1 MSINKHQE
9 TKCVHSGEIEDK
21 QFKGAVSPIF
31 MATSYA
37 YFDVDTLRYPR
48 YFNTPNQEAIGKK
61 IAALENTEAALPFAS
76 GMAAISNTLFAFL
89 KKGDHI
95 VLQKDIYGGAFHFAE
110 EELDKYG
117 IEYSFTKGIKITDF
131 ENEIKENTKIIYFET
146 PSNPLLKIVDVK
158 AIASLAKKHQLLSI
172 VDNTFSSP
180 INQNPID
187 FGVDIVIHSATKY
200 LGGHSDI
207 LAGVVASS
215 KENIQQIFETGKNF
229 GGNMS
234 HFIAYLLER
243 SIKTL
248 SVRVKKH
255 NKNAMIVASFLE
267 HHPMVKKVYYPG
279 LKSHPNHKI
288 AKKQMKGFGGML
300 SFDLVETLN
309 PKIFQK
315 KLKLIKP
322 SLSLAG
328 VESTILQP
336 AETSHKLIGA
346 HKRKEQGI
354 SDGLLRLSVGI
365 ESVKDIIM
373 DLEQALK
380 SE

>member
-1 MSINKHQE
+1 MSIKKDQE

-37 YFDVDTLRYPR
+37 YFDVDKLRYPR
-48 YFNTPNQEAIGKK
+48 YFNTPNQEVIGKK
-61 IAALENTEAALPFAS
+61 IAALENAEAALPFAS

-89 KKGDHI
+89 KNGDHI

-110 EELDKYG
+110 QELDKYG
-117 IEYSFTKGIKITDF
+117 IEYSFTKGITTADF
-131 ENEIKENTKIIYFET
+131 EKEIKKNTKIIYFET
-146 PSNPLLKIVDVK
+146 PSNPLLKIVDIK
-158 AIASLAKKHQLLSI
+158 AIVALAKKHQLKSI
-172 VDNTFSSP
+172 VDNTFASP
-180 INQNPID
+180 VNQNPID

-215 KENIQQIFETGKNF
+215 NENMEQIFQTGKNF
-229 GGNMS
+229 GGNLS

-248 SVRVKKH
+248 SVRLQKH
-255 NKNAMIVASFLE
+255 NKNAMLVASFLE
-267 HHPMVKKVYYPG
+267 QHPKVKKVYYPG
-279 LKSHPNHKI
+279 LKSHFNHKI

-300 SFDLVETLN
+300 SFELIDVLN
-309 PKIFQK
+309 PKKFQT

-336 AETSHKLIGA
+336 AETSHKLIGVE
-346 HKRKEQGI
+346 KRKEQGI

-365 ESVKDIIM
+365 ESAKDIIL
-373 DLEQALK
+373 DLEQALG
-380 SE
+380 